1 MDSLR
6 LLRAFHEAGHLV
18 AAVALGVDVLA
29 VTLAPGD
36 TSMAGCTTTG
46 RRCTGRCT
54 DAARLAAVCDE
65 AVLAGAARFGEGIW
79 WDGVTGRAMEA
90 AAPGCSA
97 RITAASVA
105 HDDVL
110 MAERAADACALS
122 GSDAAGAWLARRLAD
137 AAAIIAAQRSAVVT
151 LALELA
157 AAGELDGGQ
166 VAAVLGG

>member
-36 TSMAGCTTTG
+36 MSMAGCTTTG

-54 DAARLAAVCDE
+54 DAARLASVTDE
-65 AVLAGAARFGEGIW
+65 GVVAAAGRFGEAIW
-79 WDGVTGRAMEA
+79 WEGVSGRAMEA
-90 AAPGCSA
+90 ARPGCSA
-97 RITAASVA
+97 RITAASVV
-105 HDDVL
+105 HDDLIVASL
-110 MAERAADACALS
+110 ARDACALS
-122 GSDAAGAWLARRLAD
+122 GGAAVDAWTARRLAD
-137 AAAIIAAQRSAVVT
+137 AAAIVAARRRAVTALAVELYSAS
-151 LALELA
+151 
-157 AAGELDGGQ
+157 ELDGGQ

>member
-29 VTLAPGD
+29 VSLAPGD

-54 DAARLAAVCDE
+54 DAALLASVTDE
-65 AVLAGAARFGEGIW
+65 GVVAAAGRFGEAIW
-79 WDGVTGRAMEA
+79 WEGVSGRAMA
-90 AAPGCSA
+90 AARPGCSA

-105 HDDVL
+105 HDDEIL
-110 MAERAADACALS
+110 RERARDAAALS
-122 GSDAAGAWLARRLAD
+122 GGTAAGAWTARRLAD
-137 AAAIIAAQRSAVVT
+137 AAAVVAVRRRAVT
-151 LALELA
+151 ALAVELYS
-157 AAGELDGGQ
+157 AGELDGSE
-166 VAAVLGG
+166 VREILG